1 MLNFEFFTPRFA
13 WNAPIALRHPLYKQ
27 RGSLRTGV
35 NHPEDDGGLL
45 HLLIGAL
52 DADALDN
59 VGGLAYAGGV
69 DEAEGDAAEVDGVF
83 DDIARGAVDVAY
95 DGSLFAYEGVEEGGF
110 THIGLA
116 DDGYGH
122 AVLDGIAHIERMGQ
136 AGDDALNLVGYLREF
151 ATVGKLELFVVA
163 EVELKLHERGEVEE
177 LVAQG
182 GKFFTE
188 ASA

>member
-1 MLNFEFFTPRFA
+1 MLNFEFFAPRFA
-13 WNAPIALRHPLYKQ
+13 WNA
-27 RGSLRTGV
+27 GV

-83 DDIARGAVDVAY
+83 DDIACGAVDVAH
-95 DGSLFAYEGVEEGGF
+95 DGSLFAYEGVEEGGL
-110 THIGLA
+110 THVGLA
-116 DDGYGH
+116 DDGYGY
-122 AVLDGIAHIERMGQ
+122 AVLDGIADVERMGQ
-136 AGDDALNLVGYLREF
+136 AGDDALDFVGYLGEF

-163 EVELKLHERGEVEE
+163 EVELQLHERGEVEE
-177 LVAQG
+177 FVAQG
-182 GKFFTE
+182 GKFLTE